1 MGRWT
6 SVGIFLLLA
15 LGISAAESFG
25 QDARGGS
32 MAPGDRARGFRLEQ
46 NYPNPFNPSTR
57 IPFVLEGEIF
67 EGGQSALVSLR
78 VYNVL
83 QQLIAIPTTLDHPD
97 GAGLPVDQLTYA
109 EPGGKLAFWDGK
121 DRNGREVAA
130 GIYYLQLVVNGSS
143 QVRKMVVSR

>member
-15 LGISAAESFG
+15 LGISATESFG
-25 QDARGGS
+25 QDARGGNVPS
-32 MAPGDRARGFRLEQ
+32 GDRARGFRLEQ

-67 EGGQSALVSLR
+67 EGGQNALVSLR

-83 QQLIAIPTTLDHPD
+83 QQLVAIPTTLDHPD
-97 GAGLPVDQLTYA
+97 GTGLPVDQLAYA